1 MGLSFMGQPFQSLGC
16 LYDKYVVGGQSFHP
30 KPINVTAIR
39 ENGGQCTGYKQP
51 EILNYY
57 PTDLHPGVV
66 LPSQNVEFCSMDQS
80 LIKFRYK
87 NHREVHVCY
96 TYIFNVRKVSLLS
109 SLTSP

>member
-1 MGLSFMGQPFQSLGC
+1 MMGLSFMGQPFQSLGC
-16 LYDKYVVGGQSFHP
+16 LYDKYVVGGQTFHP

-39 ENGGQCTGYKQP
+39 ENGGQCTGYKQS

-57 PTDLHPGVV
+57 PTDLHPAVV
-66 LPSQNVEFCSMDQS
+66 PPKQNFEFCSMDQS

-96 TYIFNVRKVSLLS
+96 TYIFNVRKVIVIVIL
-109 SLTSP
+109 